1 MPDAPF
7 YIVLNASSG
16 HSDTDK
22 ASDAIAKVMSAAG
35 RTHEILRVEDPE
47 RLR

>member
-16 HSDTDK
+16 NSDTDRQQTR
-22 ASDAIAKVMSAAG
+22 S
-35 RTHEILRVEDPE
+35 RR
-47 RLR
+47 